1 MGSWGFQRL
10 WIHQASSMCLG
21 FFCSNPVFVDFTL
34 LTFNQHMNWFSWK
47 KAGFETVSCPRCER
61 NTIQVLFITFP
72 SPSLP
77 PSAQFFSFPSCY
89 LRIVTASSCPDG
101 RCTMMP
107 SLCSPMAEPHGAVK
121 SRAYRKWTCTQM
133 EPFAFSLHAVQPA
146 FFSSEAKKSTT
157 AEVNVLTWCVTGV
170 GQEDFWSYLI
180 TWQAVLT
187 EFCRKKVL
195 TVSDVLCISSD

>member
-1 MGSWGFQRL
+1 MSFFMLVWDLG
-10 WIHQASSMCLG
+10 ASRDFEYIRRALCVWV
-21 FFCSNPVFVDFTL
+21 FCSNPVFVDFTL

-47 KAGFETVSCPRCER
+47 KAGFETVSCPRCEQ

-107 SLCSPMAEPHGAVK
+107 SLCSPMAELHGAVK
-121 SRAYRKWTCTQM
+121 KPGLQEMNLHPDGAVRLQPSRCAAGIFLQR
-133 EPFAFSLHAVQPA
+133 S
-146 FFSSEAKKSTT
+146 
-157 AEVNVLTWCVTGV
+157 
-170 GQEDFWSYLI
+170 
-180 TWQAVLT
+180 
-187 EFCRKKVL
+187 
-195 TVSDVLCISSD
+195 